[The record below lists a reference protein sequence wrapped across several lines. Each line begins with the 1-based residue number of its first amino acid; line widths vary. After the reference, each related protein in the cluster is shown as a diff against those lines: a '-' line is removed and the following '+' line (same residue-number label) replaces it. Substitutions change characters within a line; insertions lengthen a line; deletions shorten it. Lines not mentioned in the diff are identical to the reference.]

1 MPWAVSSTSSA
12 HYRSRH
18 TMKNRRRRRLL
29 IAGIILLIALLA
41 APFLEALV
49 IRVDRVAL
57 VSEDLP
63 VDIGHLRIVYL
74 SDIHYGFY
82 FSDGRINALV
92 NQLNSLKPD
101 LVLFGG
107 DSGDDPSAA
116 IAFYQK
122 LPSIHARY
130 AIAGVLGESDHGKDD
145 LDRTLV
151 TDAMRNAGVTPLV
164 NDVLPVRVGT
174 SIVYVAGMDDVLSGK
189 PDVSSLARSVSSE
202 DYVIF
207 LSHNPTV
214 IPDAQRAVDRN
225 GRLGWFDL
233 ALFGHTHGGQIRGL
247 SFLLDIGGD
256 VNSRYQNGLLI
267 ENRSTLLI
275 SNGIGTSV
283 LPARLFCP
291 PQIHCIDIS
300 RP

>member
-1 MPWAVSSTSSA
+1 
-12 HYRSRH
+12 
-18 TMKNRRRRRLL
+18 MKNRRRRRLL

-41 APFLEALV
+41 APFLEALL

-233 ALFGHTHGGQIRGL
+233 ALFGHTHGGQLIPITYVGKW
-247 SFLLDIGGD
+247 FGLLDRVYG
-256 VNSRYQNGLLI
+256 Y
-267 ENRSTLLI
+267 ENRQGTDFIVTSGI
-275 SNGIGTSV
+275 SCWEILFKTGTRSEYV
-283 LPARLFCP
+283 
-291 PQIHCIDIS
+291 IITVES
-300 RP
+300 N